1 MFDLVN
7 KISCSSLPLNSN
19 ALHVNMHF
27 TQNTRFVSKH
37 SHISEPNV
45 DIGRACKGMSQFY
58 HESFNYACD
67 KTRIMAQRSNDS
79 DEELQEAH
87 TKRPRLHCGYNSVNK
102 KFGGASTYKSKFQKS
117 FFNRLLKGQL
127 WNTTKHIML

>member
-1 MFDLVN
+1 M
-7 KISCSSLPLNSN
+7 
-19 ALHVNMHF
+19 HVNVSF
-27 TQNTRFVSKH
+27 TQNTRFVSSH

-45 DIGRACKGMSQFY
+45 DIGQACKGMSQYY

-79 DEELQEAH
+79 DEELQEAP
-87 TKRPRLHCGYNSVNK
+87 TKRRRLHCGSNSVNK
-102 KFGGASTYKSKFQKS
+102 MFGGASTYTMKSKFQKS

-127 WNTTKHIML
+127 WNTTKHIVVKSD